1 MTTKPGCDTCG
12 WEYDPKFPGCVRAY
26 KDIIGLRW
34 NEAWKDCWKY
44 CPECGKKAEVVE
56 KPLTPKQV
64 ADEVFDRIG
73 KDFADQGA
81 LDE

>member
-1 MTTKPGCDTCG
+1 MTTKPGCGCWKKND
-12 WEYDPKFPGCVRAY
+12 WYDEGRRYTGTTYSFMGE
-26 KDIIGLRW
+26 GMQTW
-34 NEAWKDCWKY
+34 NPYWKY